1 MSRAFSSSINDVH
14 PLLTMVADSQLVL
27 DVKHKLHVLYEAITE
42 TDKHFYPQFCAD
54 LRKCSDMFYHMESVM
69 NGYAGYTDMYMR
81 RDISHEQ
88 AMKIIRGDLLSL
100 LTSINKNTYTK
111 PDPADRMTR
120 AFEDLLSY
128 IEQNLT
134 PLSTRPPAPTVN
146 PRPHQSTAPPP
157 PMSPELTPW
166 QRAVEQ
172 RLSALEAKSKS
183 TSWNPF
189 LRPPASQL
197 NPVTSLLQQLT
208 DLTSPPAGVGIGTIL

>member
-27 DVKHKLHVLYEAITE
+27 DVKHKLYGLYEAITE
-42 TDKHFYPQFCAD
+42 TDKHKYPLFCAD

-69 NGYAGYTDMYMR
+69 NGYDGYTDMYMR

-111 PDPADRMTR
+111 PDRADRMTH

-128 IEQNLT
+128 IEQNPT
-134 PLSTRPPAPTVN
+134 PQSTRPPAPTVN

-183 TSWNPF
+183 TSWYPF
-189 LRPPASQL
+189 RSSPPASQL

-208 DLTSPPAGVGIGTIL
+208 DLTCETKSGSQL